1 MWVLLYRAL
10 YYTVY
15 WSDKGIVLL
24 LFSLFASAGDLTDFL
39 NWFFSAFCLAVQRLD
54 IFFFF
59 KSFRKGLFMISV
71 HKTIVEIQNPE
82 IISVCGL
89 GCSIN
94 FWVHVRYNEAWTVD
108 FLLPRSPSYSQ
119 TWVIW
124 HLSINPCADS
134 NSDHW
139 NTFKHVS
146 MHSKTFLRGCISTL
160 YT

>member
-1 MWVLLYRAL
+1 
-10 YYTVY
+10 
-15 WSDKGIVLL
+15 
-24 LFSLFASAGDLTDFL
+24 
-39 NWFFSAFCLAVQRLD
+39 
-54 IFFFF
+54 
-59 KSFRKGLFMISV
+59 MISV
-71 HKTIVEIQNPE
+71 HKTIVEIQNLE
-82 IISVCGL
+82 KISVCGL

-94 FWVHVRYNEAWTVD
+94 FWVHVRYNED

-160 YT
+160 YTLKSLSQELRVSFKMIFYIISFVSILITIMWIYFYYITLHF

>member
-15 WSDKGIVLL
+15 WSDKGIGLQ
-24 LFSLFASAGDLTDFL
+24 LFSLFASARDLTDFL

-54 IFFFF
+54 IYFFF

-89 GCSIN
+89 VCSIN
-94 FWVHVRYNEAWTVD
+94 YRWLSHTQKSLLFSNLSHLTPLHQSMCRFKFWSLKY
-108 FLLPRSPSYSQ
+108 L
-119 TWVIW
+119 
-124 HLSINPCADS
+124 
-134 NSDHW
+134 
-139 NTFKHVS
+139 
-146 MHSKTFLRGCISTL
+146 
-160 YT
+160 

>member
-54 IFFFF
+54 IYFFF

-89 GCSIN
+89 VCSIN
-94 FWVHVRYNEAWTVD
+94 YRWLSHTQKSLLFSNLSHLTPLHQSMCRFKFWSLKY
-108 FLLPRSPSYSQ
+108 L
-119 TWVIW
+119 
-124 HLSINPCADS
+124 
-134 NSDHW
+134 
-139 NTFKHVS
+139 
-146 MHSKTFLRGCISTL
+146 
-160 YT
+160 

>member
-1 MWVLLYRAL
+1 MWVLLYKAL

-24 LFSLFASAGDLTDFL
+24 LFSLFASARDLTDFL

-54 IFFFF
+54 IFFF

-89 GCSIN
+89 VCSIN
-94 FWVHVRYNEAWTVD
+94 FWVHVRYKPEPLTFSYPEVPHILKPESSD
-108 FLLPRSPSYSQ
+108 TSPS
-119 TWVIW
+119 I
-124 HLSINPCADS
+124 
-134 NSDHW
+134 
-139 NTFKHVS
+139 HVQIQILIIEIPLN
-146 MHSKTFLRGCISTL
+146 M
-160 YT
+160 

>member
-10 YYTVY
+10 YCTVY

-24 LFSLFASAGDLTDFL
+24 LFSLFASAGDLTVFL

-54 IFFFF
+54 IFFF

-89 GCSIN
+89 VCSIN
-94 FWVHVRYNEAWTVD
+94 FWFHVRYKPESLTFSYPEVPHILKPESSD
-108 FLLPRSPSYSQ
+108 TSPS
-119 TWVIW
+119 I
-124 HLSINPCADS
+124 
-134 NSDHW
+134 
-139 NTFKHVS
+139 HVQIQI
-146 MHSKTFLRGCISTL
+146 LIIC
-160 YT
+160 